1 MPTNTFINL
10 DKDKKDKIIEAA
22 LNQFSKKQYEQV
34 NISDIIKT
42 AKIPRGSFYQY
53 FNDKEDLYLHL
64 ISGIRDKKMQFLE
77 EDINNSEN
85 LRFIDLIKKLYMD
98 GVRFAIKY
106 PKYVK
111 MMDFL
116 LKNRNQIYDK
126 IMKDNLLIA
135 ENLYAFLIEK
145 DKAKGYIKKDID
157 TRTFAKIVVQLT
169 SNIAIEELNLENEE
183 ESYQKMLEQNEKVLK
198 IIEYGVLERTI

>member
-10 DKDKKDKIIEAA
+10 DKNKKDKIIEAA
-22 LNQFSKKQYEQV
+22 LSQFSEKQYEQV
-34 NISDIIKT
+34 NISDIIKD

-53 FNDKEDLYLHL
+53 FKDKEDLYLHL

-77 EDINNSEN
+77 DDINNLEN

-135 ENLYAFLIEK
+135 ENLYASLIEK
-145 DKAKGYIKKDID
+145 DKTKGYIKKDID

-169 SNIAIEELNLENEE
+169 SNIAIEELNIENEE
-183 ESYQKMLEQNEKVLK
+183 ESYKKMLEQNEKVLK
-198 IIEYGVLERTI
+198 IIEYGVLERTK

>member
-1 MPTNTFINL
+1 LPTNTFINL

-22 LNQFSKKQYEQV
+22 LNQFSEKQYEQV

-135 ENLYAFLIEK
+135 ENLYASLIEK

>member
-22 LNQFSKKQYEQV
+22 LNQFSEKQYEQV

-135 ENLYAFLIEK
+135 ENLYASLIEK

>member
-135 ENLYAFLIEK
+135 ENLYASLIEK

>member
-22 LNQFSKKQYEQV
+22 LNQFSEKQYEQV

-135 ENLYAFLIEK
+135 ENLYASLIEK

-198 IIEYGVLERTI
+198 IIEYGVLERTE

>member
-1 MPTNTFINL
+1 LPTNTFINL

-22 LNQFSKKQYEQV
+22 LNQFSEKQYEQV

-53 FNDKEDLYLHL
+53 FDDKEDLYLHL
-64 ISGIRDKKMQFLE
+64 ISGIRDKKLQFLE

-135 ENLYAFLIEK
+135 ENLYASLIEK

>member
-22 LNQFSKKQYEQV
+22 LSQFSEKQYEQV

-53 FNDKEDLYLHL
+53 FMDKEDLYLHL

-77 EDINNSEN
+77 DDINNLEN
-85 LRFIDLIKKLYMD
+85 LRFVDLIKKLYMD

-135 ENLYAFLIEK
+135 ENLYASLIEK

-169 SNIAIEELNLENEE
+169 SNIAIEELNIENEE
-183 ESYQKMLEQNEKVLK
+183 ESYKKMLEQNEKVLK
-198 IIEYGVLERTI
+198 IIEYGVLERTK

>member
-77 EDINNSEN
+77 EDVNNSEN

-135 ENLYAFLIEK
+135 ENLYASLIEK